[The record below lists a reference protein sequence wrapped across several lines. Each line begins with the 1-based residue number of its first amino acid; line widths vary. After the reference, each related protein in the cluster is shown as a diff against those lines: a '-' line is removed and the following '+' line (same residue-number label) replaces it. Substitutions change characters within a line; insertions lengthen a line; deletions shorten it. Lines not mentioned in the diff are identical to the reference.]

1 MLINIMDQEIIHDN
15 NFFEPIPLY
24 IDEMVRIE
32 KLEQIKMIA
41 ENMKDLKEMIQMT
54 SHQAQ

>member
-1 MLINIMDQEIIHDN
+1 MDQEIIHDN